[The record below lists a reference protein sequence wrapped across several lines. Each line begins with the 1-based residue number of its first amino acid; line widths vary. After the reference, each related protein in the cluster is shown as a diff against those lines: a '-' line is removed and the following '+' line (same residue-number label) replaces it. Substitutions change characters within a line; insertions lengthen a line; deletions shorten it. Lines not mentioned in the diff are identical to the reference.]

1 MINKETFRFV
11 GVSKFKGEFAVRY
24 ANDAGR
30 ARVLARNGH
39 TDIVFIDM
47 EQPERIE
54 ECVDALLGQEWIF
67 DDYEMAA
74 AVQTEAERV
83 GFVVNA

>member
-11 GVSKFKGEFAVRY
+11 GVSKLNGQFAVRY
-24 ANDAGR
+24 ANSKGR
-30 ARVLARNGH
+30 AGVLARNGH

-54 ECVDALLGQEWIF
+54 ECVDALLGQDWVFEN
-67 DDYEMAA
+67 YEVAV
-74 AVQTEAERV
+74 AVQEEAERV
-83 GFVVNA
+83 GFVVNK